1 MITSLYG
8 KYFQKSKTFL
18 FPILGISKT
27 AQFPPAGVYVS
38 WKDKHSVQ
46 DKKLML
52 VYKKEDTPVFIDF
65 EVSYLL
71 SHPLFLSD
79 ENCRDGYGVY
89 TFSLEGFEEDYN
101 HFLAGHYSKLS
112 SKLKKIIRTYY
123 GETSAEYKYID
134 TYLYPDRYFDLY
146 AKLLNVHPQLLESV
160 GELCDK
166 YDPKQEELKIIVEDL
181 EVSKKAL

>member
-38 WKDKHSVQ
+38 WQGKFTTGDR
-46 DKKLML
+46 KLVL
-52 VYKKEDTPVFIDF
+52 VYKKEETPVFIDF

-79 ENCRDGYGVY
+79 EISVDGYGVY
-89 TFSLEGFEEDYN
+89 TFSLEGFEEDYEK
-101 HFLAGHYSKLS
+101 FLTGSYSKLS
-112 SKLKKIIRTYY
+112 SKLKKIIRNYY

-134 TYLYPDRYFDLY
+134 TYLYPDRYFELY
-146 AKLLNVHPQLLESV
+146 AGLLSVPIQLLESV

-166 YDPKQEELKIIVEDL
+166 YDPKREELKIIVEDL